1 MTRKL
6 YSWLYLSHN
15 ARHVHNAVY
24 FWQLKDL
31 QVGFKGVGIWDHD
44 VLCRLGQV
52 RKFGIAQTACRKSA
66 GHIVSQICFHSLIRD
81 RSCPFA
87 IPVSVPTLH
96 AVASYRKQV
105 GQHGRKLFLM
115 QCVFCSSHRSEC
127 IRRACTALVRVLRC
141 SVYLT
146 VDPGHRVRL
155 SVTGRTIKSA
165 STR

>member
-1 MTRKL
+1 MPLRRLPRARTCYRARNRQLSLSLQVVQRRAMTRKL

-15 ARHVHNAVY
+15 TRHVHNAVY

-44 VLCRLGQV
+44 VVCRLGQV
-52 RKFGIAQTACRKSA
+52 RKFGNAQTACRKAA
-66 GHIVSQICFHSLIRD
+66 GHIVSQVCFHSLIRN

-115 QCVFCSSHRSEC
+115 QCVFCSTSSQ
-127 IRRACTALVRVLRC
+127 
-141 SVYLT
+141 
-146 VDPGHRVRL
+146 
-155 SVTGRTIKSA
+155 
-165 STR
+165 